1 MVRIEWNE
9 IALEDLKEIHDYIAR
24 DSNNYANLF
33 VKKLYDAVQNLK
45 DFPKIGRIVP
55 ETNIPSIRVSSCLS
69 SMSLDPNADTTLSIV
84 SITIFLY
91 PSDSSKFPDFRTITQ

>member
-9 IALEDLKEIHDYIAR
+9 IALEDLKEIRDYIAR

-55 ETNIPSIRVSSCLS
+55 ETNIPSIREIIFQ
-69 SMSLDPNADTTLSIV
+69 NYRIV
-84 SITIFLY
+84 YRNMTDFVEILTIIHGSRLL
-91 PSDSSKFPDFRTITQ
+91 RM

>member
-9 IALEDLKEIHDYIAR
+9 IALEDLKEIRDYIAR

-45 DFPKIGRIVP
+45 DFPEIGRIVP
-55 ETNIPSIRVSSCLS
+55 ETNIPSIREIIFQ
-69 SMSLDPNADTTLSIV
+69 NYRIV
-84 SITIFLY
+84 
-91 PSDSSKFPDFRTITQ
+91 